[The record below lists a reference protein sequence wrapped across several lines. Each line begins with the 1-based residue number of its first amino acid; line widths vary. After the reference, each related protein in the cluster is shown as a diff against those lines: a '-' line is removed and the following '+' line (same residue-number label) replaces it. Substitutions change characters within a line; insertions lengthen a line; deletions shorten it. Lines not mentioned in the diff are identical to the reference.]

1 MINLSVMVITY
12 NEEENIRQCLESV
25 KWADEVIVVDS
36 FSTDQTFQ
44 ISKEYTDKIFQ
55 RAWEGFGPQKQF
67 ALEQTTLDWVLSID
81 ADERVSTELKEE
93 ILSNWNRLQR
103 DAYDIPFHFYWLGKR
118 LRFSGYGKERHVR
131 LFRRQRA
138 RFEGLI
144 HEKLLIE
151 GETGRLNNPI
161 IHASYKNIE
170 DYFNKFN
177 LYSTLVARQKY
188 ETGKGISF
196 QFQIVG
202 CLWDFFHR
210 YVLKLGLLDGM
221 PGFLWAVFSSFHR
234 LVKYA
239 KLWEMERQ
247 RREP

>member
-1 MINLSVMVITY
+1 LINLSVMIITY

-25 KWADEVIVVDS
+25 EWAGEIVVVDS
-36 FSTDQTFQ
+36 FSTDQTLR
-44 ISKEYTDKIFQ
+44 ISREYTDKVFE

-93 ILSNWNRLQR
+93 ILSSWDRLEN

-118 LRFSGYGKERHVR
+118 LRFSGYRKERHVR
-131 LFRRQRA
+131 LFRRQKA
-138 RFEGLI
+138 RFEGFV

-151 GETGRLNNPI
+151 GEKGRLHGPMV
-161 IHASYKNIE
+161 HLSYKNIE
-170 DYFNKFN
+170 DYFDKFN

-196 QFQIVG
+196 QLQIVG

-210 YVLKLGLLDGM
+210 YFLKLGLLDGM

-239 KLWEMERQ
+239 KLWEMKRE